1 MGALSAVRAPE
12 LLCRKIPAPTH
23 QSGLEGLVAARNQV
37 LVNTHRF
44 LEFAETH
51 LKDSGT
57 MRNKIL
63 WSDEAKMELFGV
75 NLVETRFNFRIE
87 TEVYQLKPT
96 NHVLGSHI
104 PSSSNHVRTST

>member
-1 MGALSAVRAPE
+1 MGALSE
-12 LLCRKIPAPTH
+12 LLCGRIPAATH
-23 QSGLEGLVAARNQV
+23 QSGLEGLVAARSQV

-44 LEFAETH
+44 LEFAETP
-51 LKDSGT
+51 LKVSGT

-75 NLVETRFNFRIE
+75 NLVETRFHFRIE
-87 TEVYQLKPT
+87 TAVYQLKPT
-96 NHVLGSHI
+96 NHALGLQI